1 MNVINEVIYFEC
13 TENKIKGG
21 SSVKGNNSNS
31 AITLPYS
38 NKVTR
43 CGHEPLMYSKM
54 FDSAY
59 GERTLYFC
67 LCNECKVGTMG
78 YHNPVDAVRAW
89 DNDDVYSDC
98 VTKDGYGMK
107 LVWG

>member
-1 MNVINEVIYFEC
+1 MNMNTSTIRSECTINE
-13 TENKIKGG
+13 IKGNDYD
-21 SSVKGNNSNS
+21 SIVY
-31 AITLPYS
+31 TLPYS
-38 NKVTR
+38 NKVAR
-43 CGHEPLMYSKM
+43 CEHKPLMYSKM

-67 LCNECKVGTMG
+67 LCDECKIGTMG
-78 YHNPVDAVRAW
+78 YNNPIDAVRAW

>member
-1 MNVINEVIYFEC
+1 MNINTSTIRSEC
-13 TENKIKGG
+13 TMNEIKG
-21 SSVKGNNSNS
+21 NDCNS
-31 AITLPYS
+31 IVYTLPYS
-38 NKVTR
+38 NKVVH
-43 CGHEPLMYSKM
+43 CEHEPMMYSKM

-67 LCNECKVGTMG
+67 LCDECKIGTMG
-78 YHNPVDAVRAW
+78 YHNPIDAVRAW

-98 VTKDGYGMK
+98 VTKDEYGMK

>member
-1 MNVINEVIYFEC
+1 MKFNTSTICSEC
-13 TENKIKGG
+13 TMNEIKGCG
-21 SSVKGNNSNS
+21 GDNIIN
-31 AITLPYS
+31 TLPYS
-38 NKVTR
+38 NKVTNCR
-43 CGHEPLMYSKM
+43 HKPQMYSKM

-67 LCNECKVGTMG
+67 LCDKCKIGTMG
-78 YHNPVDAVRAW
+78 YLNPIDAVRAW

-98 VTKDGYGMK
+98 VTKDEYGMK

>member
-1 MNVINEVIYFEC
+1 MNTSTIRSEC
-13 TENKIKGG
+13 TMNEIKGNDCDNI
-21 SSVKGNNSNS
+21 VY
-31 AITLPYS
+31 TLPYS
-38 NKVTR
+38 NKVPK
-43 CGHEPLMYSKM
+43 CIHKPQMYSKM

-78 YHNPVDAVRAW
+78 YHNPIDAVRAW
-89 DNDDVYSDC
+89 DNDDVYSDG
-98 VTKDGYGMK
+98 VTKDDYGMK

>member
-1 MNVINEVIYFEC
+1 MNMNTSTIRSEC
-13 TENKIKGG
+13 TMNEIKG
-21 SSVKGNNSNS
+21 SDCDSIVY
-31 AITLPYS
+31 TLSYS
-38 NKVTR
+38 NKVVH
-43 CGHEPLMYSKM
+43 CGHEPKMYSKM

-67 LCNECKVGTMG
+67 LCDECKIGTMG
-78 YHNPVDAVRAW
+78 YHNPIDAVRAW

-98 VTKDGYGMK
+98 VTKDDYGMK

>member
-1 MNVINEVIYFEC
+1 MNMNTSTIRSEC
-13 TENKIKGG
+13 TMNEIKGNG
-21 SSVKGNNSNS
+21 CDSIVY
-31 AITLPYS
+31 TLPYS
-38 NKVTR
+38 NKVANCR
-43 CGHEPLMYSKM
+43 HEPLMYSKM

-67 LCNECKVGTMG
+67 LCDKCKIGTMG
-78 YHNPVDAVRAW
+78 YHNPIDAVRAW

-98 VTKDGYGMK
+98 VTKDEYGIK